1 MTLRALYCRLAVPTA
16 LALAALVGGGWKW
29 ERFLP

>member
-1 MTLRALYCRLAVPTA
+1 MTLRAFYCRLAVPTA
-16 LALAALVGGGWKW
+16 LALAAFVGAGWKW